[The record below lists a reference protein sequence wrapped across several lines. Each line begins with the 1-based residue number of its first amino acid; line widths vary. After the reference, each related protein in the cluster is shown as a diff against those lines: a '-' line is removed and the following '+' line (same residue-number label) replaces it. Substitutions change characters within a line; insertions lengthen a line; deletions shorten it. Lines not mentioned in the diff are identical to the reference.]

1 MSIMRAKGTLANYNT
16 ALRRFQEFCEGRQYS
31 HHEITE
37 QVVIHY
43 LAELNKQQVSYA
55 VLCQVKPALVMMEE
69 ISGKWTAFTA
79 RADKM
84 MEGAKRIAAERREP
98 VKKATEVDLELLKN
112 AVEKYITSHSENI
125 HRIDVYKFRTIYRL
139 VLEYLTLC
147 RFSNYNKLQA
157 RHMRKMGNNVEVVFR
172 SLKNNQTGVYILAKK
187 LYLFPPP
194 SENDIFSPSL
204 DTSFFDSHRGLFSLI
219 LPYFAFILP
228 FYFPFYHFL

>member
-1 MSIMRAKGTLANYNT
+1 MLAYYFRKMDINNVGNEEVCSVVMTMVIQIQRAPAEAVELVGDVEVLADIVEQEPELQESLGQLVSNMRAKGTLANYNT

-43 LAELNKQQVSYA
+43 LVELNKQQVSYA

-69 ISGKWTAFTA
+69 ISGKSTAFTA

-112 AVEKYITSHSENI
+112 AGEKYITPHSENI
-125 HRIDVYKFRTIYRL
+125 HRIDVYKFMTIYRL
-139 VLEYLTLC
+139 VVEYLTLC

-157 RHMRKMGNNVEVVFR
+157 RHH
-172 SLKNNQTGVYILAKK
+172 A
-187 LYLFPPP
+187 
-194 SENDIFSPSL
+194 
-204 DTSFFDSHRGLFSLI
+204 
-219 LPYFAFILP
+219 
-228 FYFPFYHFL
+228 